1 MKRILLLTMTTLMLL
16 TSSAFAYSEKVLK
29 DVNADLVMRIVH
41 WQLTANNTLIN
52 GRTRTAAEVM
62 SVCLNDKKNETYIM
76 SRSKN
81 KIKAATFYPEP
92 GWILE
97 CQYDIRAKQQG
108 NDTLLS
114 IDDLWIYVSMYEK
127 KSEKKKNWNLEGERR
142 YLERI
147 QGYIDRYRA
156 DGSLETRF
164 PAENK

>member
-1 MKRILLLTMTTLMLL
+1 
-16 TSSAFAYSEKVLK
+16 
-29 DVNADLVMRIVH
+29 
-41 WQLTANNTLIN
+41 
-52 GRTRTAAEVM
+52 M
-62 SVCLNDKKNETYIM
+62 SVWMNEKKNEKKIM
-76 SRSKN
+76 SRMKN
-81 KIKAATFYPEP
+81 KKKAATFYQEP
-92 GWILE
+92 GGILE
-97 CQYDIRAKQQG
+97 GKQDRRAKQQG